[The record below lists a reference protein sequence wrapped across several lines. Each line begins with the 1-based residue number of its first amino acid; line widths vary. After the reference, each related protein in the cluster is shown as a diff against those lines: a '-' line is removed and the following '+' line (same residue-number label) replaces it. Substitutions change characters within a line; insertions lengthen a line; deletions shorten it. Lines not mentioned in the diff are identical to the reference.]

1 MIKKLKLS
9 LAILL
14 VLTSE
19 AIAAPEKIKIGGI
32 FALSGWAAIG
42 GTAESTAVKMAIEDI
57 NSQECENC
65 PKFELILEDNQSEF
79 RQTAAAIQK
88 LSHIDKVKFIRGS
101 ITDVALLKQ
110 ALLGVDVVVHFA
122 AETHVDNSIID
133 GKPFIRSNYEGVFN
147 LLEVARQSKTLKK
160 FVQISTDEVYGDVKD
175 EFCSRENDVLNPS
188 SYYASTKA
196 GADLLVKSAHRTY
209 GLPYLI
215 TRSCNNFGGLQHQ
228 EKFIPKVIDCIK
240 SDKPIPV
247 YGNGD
252 QKRVWISVED
262 NVNVIYQ
269 LVQSK
274 TCLNEIVNIGSEY
287 QRTNM
292 DIINDIGKVLQRTPI
307 IEHVDDRLGHDQEYN
322 LDLCKLQDLEFD
334 HDFCIDEFKTPEEY
348 FIENL

>member
-1 MIKKLKLS
+1 MKYIITGAWGFIGSEFLKKVYVENQFTEIIVVDKQTY
-9 LAILL
+9 AADQARVPIPILRDER
-14 VLTSE
+14 VQFIT
-19 AIAAPEKIKIGGI
+19 
-32 FALSGWAAIG
+32 
-42 GTAESTAVKMAIEDI
+42 EDI
-57 NSQECENC
+57 CNLTYEMVGDFDYLVN
-65 PKFELILEDNQSEF
+65 
-79 RQTAAAIQK
+79 
-88 LSHIDKVKFIRGS
+88 
-101 ITDVALLKQ
+101 
-110 ALLGVDVVVHFA
+110 FA
-122 AETHVDNSIID
+122 AETHVDNSILD

-292 DIINDIGKVLQRTPI
+292 DIIDAIGKVLQRTPI
-307 IEHVDDRLGHDQEYN
+307 VEHVDDRLGHDVEYN

>member
-1 MIKKLKLS
+1 MKYIITGAWGFIGSEFLKKVYVENQFTEIIVVDKQTY
-9 LAILL
+9 AADQARVPIPILRDER
-14 VLTSE
+14 VQFIT
-19 AIAAPEKIKIGGI
+19 
-32 FALSGWAAIG
+32 
-42 GTAESTAVKMAIEDI
+42 EDI
-57 NSQECENC
+57 CNLTYEMVGDFDYLVN
-65 PKFELILEDNQSEF
+65 
-79 RQTAAAIQK
+79 
-88 LSHIDKVKFIRGS
+88 
-101 ITDVALLKQ
+101 
-110 ALLGVDVVVHFA
+110 FA

-160 FVQISTDEVYGDVKD
+160 FIQISTDEVYGDVKD

-292 DIINDIGKVLQRTPI
+292 DIINAIGKVLQRTPI

>member
-1 MIKKLKLS
+1 MKYIITGAWGFIGSEFLKKVYVENQFTEIIVVDKQTY
-9 LAILL
+9 AADQARVPIPILRDER
-14 VLTSE
+14 VQFIT
-19 AIAAPEKIKIGGI
+19 
-32 FALSGWAAIG
+32 
-42 GTAESTAVKMAIEDI
+42 EDI
-57 NSQECENC
+57 CNLTYEMVGDFDYLVN
-65 PKFELILEDNQSEF
+65 
-79 RQTAAAIQK
+79 
-88 LSHIDKVKFIRGS
+88 
-101 ITDVALLKQ
+101 
-110 ALLGVDVVVHFA
+110 FA

-175 EFCSRENDVLNPS
+175 EFCSRENDMLNPS

-247 YGNGD
+247 YGDGD

>member
-1 MIKKLKLS
+1 MKYIITGAWGFIGSEFLKKVYVENQFTEIIVVDKQTY
-9 LAILL
+9 AADQARVPIPILRDER
-14 VLTSE
+14 VQFIT
-19 AIAAPEKIKIGGI
+19 
-32 FALSGWAAIG
+32 
-42 GTAESTAVKMAIEDI
+42 EDI
-57 NSQECENC
+57 CNLTYEMVGDFDYLVN
-65 PKFELILEDNQSEF
+65 
-79 RQTAAAIQK
+79 
-88 LSHIDKVKFIRGS
+88 
-101 ITDVALLKQ
+101 
-110 ALLGVDVVVHFA
+110 FA

-269 LVQSK
+269 LIQSK

-292 DIINDIGKVLQRTPI
+292 DIIDAIGKVLQRTPI
-307 IEHVDDRLGHDQEYN
+307 VEHVDDRLGHDVEYN

>member
-1 MIKKLKLS
+1 MKYIITGAWGFIGSEFLKKVYVENQFTEIIVVDKQTY
-9 LAILL
+9 AADQARVPIPILRDER
-14 VLTSE
+14 VQFIT
-19 AIAAPEKIKIGGI
+19 
-32 FALSGWAAIG
+32 
-42 GTAESTAVKMAIEDI
+42 EDI
-57 NSQECENC
+57 CNLTYEMVGDFDYLVN
-65 PKFELILEDNQSEF
+65 
-79 RQTAAAIQK
+79 
-88 LSHIDKVKFIRGS
+88 
-101 ITDVALLKQ
+101 
-110 ALLGVDVVVHFA
+110 FA

-292 DIINDIGKVLQRTPI
+292 DIINAIGKVLQRTPI
-307 IEHVDDRLGHDQEYN
+307 IEHVDDRLGHDVEYN

>member
-1 MIKKLKLS
+1 MKYIITGAWGFIGSEFLKKVYVENQFTEIIVVDKQTY
-9 LAILL
+9 AADQARVPIPILRDER
-14 VLTSE
+14 VQFIT
-19 AIAAPEKIKIGGI
+19 
-32 FALSGWAAIG
+32 
-42 GTAESTAVKMAIEDI
+42 EDI
-57 NSQECENC
+57 CNLTYEMVGDFDYLVN
-65 PKFELILEDNQSEF
+65 
-79 RQTAAAIQK
+79 
-88 LSHIDKVKFIRGS
+88 
-101 ITDVALLKQ
+101 
-110 ALLGVDVVVHFA
+110 FA

-160 FVQISTDEVYGDVKD
+160 FIQISTDEVYGDVKD

-240 SDKPIPV
+240 SNKPIPV

-292 DIINDIGKVLQRTPI
+292 DIIDAIGKVLQRTPI
-307 IEHVDDRLGHDQEYN
+307 VEHVDDRLGHDVEYN

>member
-1 MIKKLKLS
+1 MKYIITGAWGFIGSEFLKKVYVENQFTEIIVVDKQTY
-9 LAILL
+9 AADQARVPIPILRDER
-14 VLTSE
+14 VQFIT
-19 AIAAPEKIKIGGI
+19 
-32 FALSGWAAIG
+32 
-42 GTAESTAVKMAIEDI
+42 EDI
-57 NSQECENC
+57 CNLTYEMVGDFDYLVN
-65 PKFELILEDNQSEF
+65 
-79 RQTAAAIQK
+79 
-88 LSHIDKVKFIRGS
+88 
-101 ITDVALLKQ
+101 
-110 ALLGVDVVVHFA
+110 FA

-240 SDKPIPV
+240 SNKPIPV
-247 YGNGD
+247 YGNGN

-274 TCLNEIVNIGSEY
+274 TYLNEIVNIGSEY

-292 DIINDIGKVLQRTPI
+292 DIINAIGKVLQRTPI

>member
-1 MIKKLKLS
+1 MKYIITGAWGFIGSEFLKKVYVENQFTEIIVVDKQTY
-9 LAILL
+9 AADQARVPIPILRDER
-14 VLTSE
+14 VQFIT
-19 AIAAPEKIKIGGI
+19 
-32 FALSGWAAIG
+32 
-42 GTAESTAVKMAIEDI
+42 EDI
-57 NSQECENC
+57 CNLTYEMVGDFDYLVN
-65 PKFELILEDNQSEF
+65 
-79 RQTAAAIQK
+79 
-88 LSHIDKVKFIRGS
+88 
-101 ITDVALLKQ
+101 
-110 ALLGVDVVVHFA
+110 FA

-292 DIINDIGKVLQRTPI
+292 DIIDAIGKVLQRTPI
-307 IEHVDDRLGHDQEYN
+307 VEHVDDRLGHDQEYN

>member
-1 MIKKLKLS
+1 MKYIITGAWGFIGSEFLKKVYVENQFTEIIVVDKQTY
-9 LAILL
+9 AADQARVPIPILRDERIQFI
-14 VLTSE
+14 T
-19 AIAAPEKIKIGGI
+19 
-32 FALSGWAAIG
+32 
-42 GTAESTAVKMAIEDI
+42 EDI
-57 NSQECENC
+57 CNLTYEMVGDFDYLVN
-65 PKFELILEDNQSEF
+65 
-79 RQTAAAIQK
+79 
-88 LSHIDKVKFIRGS
+88 
-101 ITDVALLKQ
+101 
-110 ALLGVDVVVHFA
+110 FA

-196 GADLLVKSAHRTY
+196 GADLLVKSANRTY

-240 SDKPIPV
+240 SNKPIPV

-292 DIINDIGKVLQRTPI
+292 DIINAIGKVLQRTPI
-307 IEHVDDRLGHDQEYN
+307 IEHVDDRLGHDVEYN

>member
-1 MIKKLKLS
+1 MKYIITGAWGFIGSEFLKKVYVENQFTEIIVVDKQTY
-9 LAILL
+9 AADQARVPIPILRDER
-14 VLTSE
+14 VQFIT
-19 AIAAPEKIKIGGI
+19 
-32 FALSGWAAIG
+32 
-42 GTAESTAVKMAIEDI
+42 EDI
-57 NSQECENC
+57 CNLTYEMVGDFDYLVN
-65 PKFELILEDNQSEF
+65 
-79 RQTAAAIQK
+79 
-88 LSHIDKVKFIRGS
+88 
-101 ITDVALLKQ
+101 
-110 ALLGVDVVVHFA
+110 FA

-160 FVQISTDEVYGDVKD
+160 FIQISTDEVYGDVKD

-269 LVQSK
+269 LVRSES
-274 TCLNEIVNIGSEY
+274 CLNEIVNIGSEY
-287 QRTNM
+287 QRTNI
-292 DIINDIGKVLQRTPI
+292 DIINAIGKVLQRTPI
-307 IEHVDDRLGHDQEYN
+307 IEHIDDRLGHDVEYN

>member
-1 MIKKLKLS
+1 MKYIITGAWGFIGSEFLKKVYVENQFTEIIVVDKQTY
-9 LAILL
+9 AADQARVPIPILRDER
-14 VLTSE
+14 VQFIT
-19 AIAAPEKIKIGGI
+19 
-32 FALSGWAAIG
+32 
-42 GTAESTAVKMAIEDI
+42 EDI
-57 NSQECENC
+57 CNLTYEMVGDFDYLVN
-65 PKFELILEDNQSEF
+65 
-79 RQTAAAIQK
+79 
-88 LSHIDKVKFIRGS
+88 
-101 ITDVALLKQ
+101 
-110 ALLGVDVVVHFA
+110 FA

-269 LVQSK
+269 LVRSES
-274 TCLNEIVNIGSEY
+274 CLNEIVNIGSEY
-287 QRTNM
+287 QRTNI
-292 DIINDIGKVLQRTPI
+292 DIINAIGKVLQRTPI
-307 IEHVDDRLGHDQEYN
+307 IEHIDDRLGHDVEYN

>member
-1 MIKKLKLS
+1 MKYIITGAWGFIGSEFLKKVYVENQFTEIIVVDKQTY
-9 LAILL
+9 AADQARVPIPILRDER
-14 VLTSE
+14 VQFIT
-19 AIAAPEKIKIGGI
+19 
-32 FALSGWAAIG
+32 
-42 GTAESTAVKMAIEDI
+42 EDI
-57 NSQECENC
+57 CNLTYEMVGDFDYLVN
-65 PKFELILEDNQSEF
+65 
-79 RQTAAAIQK
+79 
-88 LSHIDKVKFIRGS
+88 
-101 ITDVALLKQ
+101 
-110 ALLGVDVVVHFA
+110 FA

-240 SDKPIPV
+240 SNKPIPV

-274 TCLNEIVNIGSEY
+274 TYLNEIVNIGSEY

-292 DIINDIGKVLQRTPI
+292 DIINAIGKVLQRTPI

>member
-1 MIKKLKLS
+1 MKYIITGAWGFIGSEFLKKVYVENQFTEIIVVDKQTY
-9 LAILL
+9 AADQARVPIPILRDER
-14 VLTSE
+14 VQFIT
-19 AIAAPEKIKIGGI
+19 
-32 FALSGWAAIG
+32 
-42 GTAESTAVKMAIEDI
+42 EDI
-57 NSQECENC
+57 CNLTYEMVGDFDYLVN
-65 PKFELILEDNQSEF
+65 
-79 RQTAAAIQK
+79 
-88 LSHIDKVKFIRGS
+88 
-101 ITDVALLKQ
+101 
-110 ALLGVDVVVHFA
+110 FA

-269 LVQSK
+269 LVQVTGFRILS
-274 TCLNEIVNIGSEY
+274 
-287 QRTNM
+287 
-292 DIINDIGKVLQRTPI
+292 
-307 IEHVDDRLGHDQEYN
+307 RLLY
-322 LDLCKLQDLEFD
+322 
-334 HDFCIDEFKTPEEY
+334 
-348 FIENL
+348 

>member
-1 MIKKLKLS
+1 MKYIITGAWGFIGSEFLKKVYVENQFTEIIVVDKQTY
-9 LAILL
+9 AADQARVPIPILRDER
-14 VLTSE
+14 VQFIT
-19 AIAAPEKIKIGGI
+19 
-32 FALSGWAAIG
+32 
-42 GTAESTAVKMAIEDI
+42 EDI
-57 NSQECENC
+57 CNLTYEMVGDFDYLVN
-65 PKFELILEDNQSEF
+65 
-79 RQTAAAIQK
+79 
-88 LSHIDKVKFIRGS
+88 
-101 ITDVALLKQ
+101 
-110 ALLGVDVVVHFA
+110 FA

-147 LLEVARQSKTLKK
+147 LLEVARQSKTLK

-292 DIINDIGKVLQRTPI
+292 DIIDAIGKVLQRTPI
-307 IEHVDDRLGHDQEYN
+307 VEHVDDRLGHDVEYN

>member
-1 MIKKLKLS
+1 MKYIITGAWGFIGSEFLKKVYVENQFTEIIVVDKQTY
-9 LAILL
+9 AADQARVPIPILRDER
-14 VLTSE
+14 VQFIT
-19 AIAAPEKIKIGGI
+19 
-32 FALSGWAAIG
+32 
-42 GTAESTAVKMAIEDI
+42 EDI
-57 NSQECENC
+57 CNLTYEMVGDFDYLVN
-65 PKFELILEDNQSEF
+65 
-79 RQTAAAIQK
+79 
-88 LSHIDKVKFIRGS
+88 
-101 ITDVALLKQ
+101 
-110 ALLGVDVVVHFA
+110 FA

-287 QRTNM
+287 QQTNM
-292 DIINDIGKVLQRTPI
+292 DIIDAIGKVLQRTPI
-307 IEHVDDRLGHDQEYN
+307 VEHVDDRLGHDVEYN

>member
-1 MIKKLKLS
+1 MKYIITGAWGFIGSEFLKKVYVENQFTEIIVVDKQTY
-9 LAILL
+9 AADQARVPIPILRDER
-14 VLTSE
+14 VQFIT
-19 AIAAPEKIKIGGI
+19 
-32 FALSGWAAIG
+32 
-42 GTAESTAVKMAIEDI
+42 EDI
-57 NSQECENC
+57 CNLTYEMVGDFDYLVN
-65 PKFELILEDNQSEF
+65 
-79 RQTAAAIQK
+79 
-88 LSHIDKVKFIRGS
+88 
-101 ITDVALLKQ
+101 
-110 ALLGVDVVVHFA
+110 FA

-247 YGNGD
+247 YGDGD

-292 DIINDIGKVLQRTPI
+292 DIIDAIGKVLQRTPI
-307 IEHVDDRLGHDQEYN
+307 VEHVDDRLGHDQEYN

>member
-1 MIKKLKLS
+1 MKYIITGAWGFIGSEFLKKVYVENQFTEIIVVDKQTY
-9 LAILL
+9 AADQARVPIPILRDER
-14 VLTSE
+14 VQFIT
-19 AIAAPEKIKIGGI
+19 
-32 FALSGWAAIG
+32 
-42 GTAESTAVKMAIEDI
+42 EDI
-57 NSQECENC
+57 CNLTYEMVGDFDYLVN
-65 PKFELILEDNQSEF
+65 
-79 RQTAAAIQK
+79 
-88 LSHIDKVKFIRGS
+88 
-101 ITDVALLKQ
+101 
-110 ALLGVDVVVHFA
+110 FA

-292 DIINDIGKVLQRTPI
+292 DIIDAIGKVLQRTPI
-307 IEHVDDRLGHDQEYN
+307 VEHIDDRLGHDQEYN

>member
-1 MIKKLKLS
+1 MKYIITGAWGFIGSEFLKKVYVENQFTEIIVVDKQTY
-9 LAILL
+9 AADQARVPIPILRDER
-14 VLTSE
+14 VQFIT
-19 AIAAPEKIKIGGI
+19 
-32 FALSGWAAIG
+32 
-42 GTAESTAVKMAIEDI
+42 EDI
-57 NSQECENC
+57 CNLTYEMVGDFDYLVN
-65 PKFELILEDNQSEF
+65 
-79 RQTAAAIQK
+79 
-88 LSHIDKVKFIRGS
+88 
-101 ITDVALLKQ
+101 
-110 ALLGVDVVVHFA
+110 FA

-160 FVQISTDEVYGDVKD
+160 FVQISSDEVYGDVKD

-292 DIINDIGKVLQRTPI
+292 DIIDAIGKVLQRTPI
-307 IEHVDDRLGHDQEYN
+307 VEHVDDRLGHDVEYN

>member
-1 MIKKLKLS
+1 MKYIITGAWGFIGSEFLKKVYVENQFTEIIVVDKQTY
-9 LAILL
+9 AADQARVPIPILRDER
-14 VLTSE
+14 VQFIT
-19 AIAAPEKIKIGGI
+19 
-32 FALSGWAAIG
+32 
-42 GTAESTAVKMAIEDI
+42 EDI
-57 NSQECENC
+57 CNLTYEMVGDFDYLVN
-65 PKFELILEDNQSEF
+65 
-79 RQTAAAIQK
+79 
-88 LSHIDKVKFIRGS
+88 
-101 ITDVALLKQ
+101 
-110 ALLGVDVVVHFA
+110 FA

-196 GADLLVKSAHRTY
+196 GADLLMKSAHRTY

-292 DIINDIGKVLQRTPI
+292 DIIDAIGKVLQRTPI
-307 IEHVDDRLGHDQEYN
+307 VEHIDDRLGHDVEYN

>member
-1 MIKKLKLS
+1 MKYIITGAWGFIGSEFLKKVYVENQFTEIIVVDKQTY
-9 LAILL
+9 AADQARVPIPILRDER
-14 VLTSE
+14 VQFIT
-19 AIAAPEKIKIGGI
+19 
-32 FALSGWAAIG
+32 
-42 GTAESTAVKMAIEDI
+42 EDI
-57 NSQECENC
+57 CNLTYEMVGDFDYLVN
-65 PKFELILEDNQSEF
+65 
-79 RQTAAAIQK
+79 
-88 LSHIDKVKFIRGS
+88 
-101 ITDVALLKQ
+101 
-110 ALLGVDVVVHFA
+110 FA

-160 FVQISTDEVYGDVKD
+160 FVQISSDEVYGDVKD

-292 DIINDIGKVLQRTPI
+292 DIINAIGKVLQRTPI
-307 IEHVDDRLGHDQEYN
+307 VEHVDDRLGHDVEYN

>member
-1 MIKKLKLS
+1 MKYIITGAWGFIGSEFLKKVYVENQFTEIIVVDKQTY
-9 LAILL
+9 AADQARVPIPILRDERIQFI
-14 VLTSE
+14 T
-19 AIAAPEKIKIGGI
+19 
-32 FALSGWAAIG
+32 
-42 GTAESTAVKMAIEDI
+42 EDI
-57 NSQECENC
+57 CNLTYEMVGDFDYLVN
-65 PKFELILEDNQSEF
+65 
-79 RQTAAAIQK
+79 
-88 LSHIDKVKFIRGS
+88 
-101 ITDVALLKQ
+101 
-110 ALLGVDVVVHFA
+110 FA

-160 FVQISTDEVYGDVKD
+160 FIQISTDEVYGDVKD

-240 SDKPIPV
+240 SNKPIPV

-274 TCLNEIVNIGSEY
+274 TYLNEIVNIGSEY

-292 DIINDIGKVLQRTPI
+292 DIINAIGKVLQRTPI

>member
-1 MIKKLKLS
+1 MKYIITGAWGFIGSEFLKKVYVENQFTEIIVVDKQTY
-9 LAILL
+9 AADQARVPIPILRDERIQFI
-14 VLTSE
+14 T
-19 AIAAPEKIKIGGI
+19 
-32 FALSGWAAIG
+32 
-42 GTAESTAVKMAIEDI
+42 EDI
-57 NSQECENC
+57 CNLTYEMVGDFDYLVN
-65 PKFELILEDNQSEF
+65 
-79 RQTAAAIQK
+79 
-88 LSHIDKVKFIRGS
+88 
-101 ITDVALLKQ
+101 
-110 ALLGVDVVVHFA
+110 FA

-240 SDKPIPV
+240 SNKPIPV

-274 TCLNEIVNIGSEY
+274 TYLNEIVNIGSEY

-292 DIINDIGKVLQRTPI
+292 DIINAIGKVLQRTPI

>member
-1 MIKKLKLS
+1 MKYIITGAWGFIGSEFLKKVYVENQFTEIIVVDKQTY
-9 LAILL
+9 AADQARVPIPILRDER
-14 VLTSE
+14 VQFIT
-19 AIAAPEKIKIGGI
+19 
-32 FALSGWAAIG
+32 
-42 GTAESTAVKMAIEDI
+42 EDI
-57 NSQECENC
+57 CNLTYEMVGDFDYLVN
-65 PKFELILEDNQSEF
+65 
-79 RQTAAAIQK
+79 
-88 LSHIDKVKFIRGS
+88 
-101 ITDVALLKQ
+101 
-110 ALLGVDVVVHFA
+110 FA

-240 SDKPIPV
+240 SNKPIPV

-274 TCLNEIVNIGSEY
+274 TYLNEIVNIGSEY

-292 DIINDIGKVLQRTPI
+292 DIINAIGKVLQRTPI
-307 IEHVDDRLGHDQEYN
+307 IEHVDDRLGHDVEYN

>member
-1 MIKKLKLS
+1 MKYIITGAWGFIGSEFLKKVYVENQFTEIIVVDKQTY
-9 LAILL
+9 AADQARVPIPILRDER
-14 VLTSE
+14 VQFIT
-19 AIAAPEKIKIGGI
+19 
-32 FALSGWAAIG
+32 
-42 GTAESTAVKMAIEDI
+42 EDI
-57 NSQECENC
+57 CNLTYEMVGDFDYLVN
-65 PKFELILEDNQSEF
+65 
-79 RQTAAAIQK
+79 
-88 LSHIDKVKFIRGS
+88 
-101 ITDVALLKQ
+101 
-110 ALLGVDVVVHFA
+110 FA

-133 GKPFIRSNYEGVFN
+133 GKPFIRSNCEGVFN

-160 FVQISTDEVYGDVKD
+160 FIQISTDEVYGDVKD

-292 DIINDIGKVLQRTPI
+292 DIIDAIGKVLQRTPI
-307 IEHVDDRLGHDQEYN
+307 VEHVDDRLGHDVEYN

>member
-1 MIKKLKLS
+1 MKYIITGAWGFIGSEFLKKVYVENQFTEIIVVDKQTY
-9 LAILL
+9 AADQARVPIPILRDER
-14 VLTSE
+14 VQFIT
-19 AIAAPEKIKIGGI
+19 
-32 FALSGWAAIG
+32 
-42 GTAESTAVKMAIEDI
+42 EDI
-57 NSQECENC
+57 CNLTYEMVGDFDYLVN
-65 PKFELILEDNQSEF
+65 
-79 RQTAAAIQK
+79 
-88 LSHIDKVKFIRGS
+88 
-101 ITDVALLKQ
+101 
-110 ALLGVDVVVHFA
+110 FA

-160 FVQISTDEVYGDVKD
+160 FIQISTDEVYGDVKD

-274 TCLNEIVNIGSEY
+274 TCLNDIVNIGSEY

-292 DIINDIGKVLQRTPI
+292 NIINAIGKVLQRTPI
-307 IEHVDDRLGHDQEYN
+307 VEHVDDRLGHDVEYN

>member
-1 MIKKLKLS
+1 MKYIITGAWGFIGSEFLKKVYVENQFTEIIVVDKQTY
-9 LAILL
+9 AADQARVPIPILRDER
-14 VLTSE
+14 VQFIT
-19 AIAAPEKIKIGGI
+19 
-32 FALSGWAAIG
+32 
-42 GTAESTAVKMAIEDI
+42 EDI
-57 NSQECENC
+57 CNLTYEMVGDFDYLVN
-65 PKFELILEDNQSEF
+65 
-79 RQTAAAIQK
+79 
-88 LSHIDKVKFIRGS
+88 
-101 ITDVALLKQ
+101 
-110 ALLGVDVVVHFA
+110 FA

-269 LVQSK
+269 LVRSES
-274 TCLNEIVNIGSEY
+274 CLNEIVNIGSEY
-287 QRTNM
+287 QRTNI
-292 DIINDIGKVLQRTPI
+292 DIINAIGKVLQRTPI
-307 IEHVDDRLGHDQEYN
+307 IEHVDDRLGHDVEYN
-322 LDLCKLQDLEFD
+322 LDLCKLQDLEFY

>member
-1 MIKKLKLS
+1 MKYIITGAWGFIGSEFLKKVYVENQFTEIIVVDKQTY
-9 LAILL
+9 AADQARVPIPILRDER
-14 VLTSE
+14 VQFIT
-19 AIAAPEKIKIGGI
+19 
-32 FALSGWAAIG
+32 
-42 GTAESTAVKMAIEDI
+42 EDI
-57 NSQECENC
+57 CNLTYEMVGDFDYLVN
-65 PKFELILEDNQSEF
+65 
-79 RQTAAAIQK
+79 
-88 LSHIDKVKFIRGS
+88 
-101 ITDVALLKQ
+101 
-110 ALLGVDVVVHFA
+110 FA

-147 LLEVARQSKTLKK
+147 LLEVAKQSKILKK

-269 LVQSK
+269 LIQSK

-292 DIINDIGKVLQRTPI
+292 DIINAIGKVLQRTPI
-307 IEHVDDRLGHDQEYN
+307 VEHVDDRLGHDVEYN

>member
-1 MIKKLKLS
+1 MKYIITGAWGFIGSEFLKKVYVENQFTEIIVVDKQTY
-9 LAILL
+9 AADQARVPIPILRDER
-14 VLTSE
+14 VQFIT
-19 AIAAPEKIKIGGI
+19 
-32 FALSGWAAIG
+32 
-42 GTAESTAVKMAIEDI
+42 EDI
-57 NSQECENC
+57 CNLTYEMVGDFDYLVN
-65 PKFELILEDNQSEF
+65 
-79 RQTAAAIQK
+79 
-88 LSHIDKVKFIRGS
+88 
-101 ITDVALLKQ
+101 
-110 ALLGVDVVVHFA
+110 FA

-240 SDKPIPV
+240 SNKPIPV

-274 TCLNEIVNIGSEY
+274 TYLNEIVNIGSEY

-292 DIINDIGKVLQRTPI
+292 DIINAIGKVLQRTPI
-307 IEHVDDRLGHDQEYN
+307 VEHVDDRLGHDVEYN

>member
-1 MIKKLKLS
+1 MKYIITGAWGFIGSEFLKKVYVENQFTEIIVVDKQTY
-9 LAILL
+9 AADQARVPIPILRDER
-14 VLTSE
+14 VQFIT
-19 AIAAPEKIKIGGI
+19 
-32 FALSGWAAIG
+32 
-42 GTAESTAVKMAIEDI
+42 EDI
-57 NSQECENC
+57 CNLTYEMVGDFDYLVN
-65 PKFELILEDNQSEF
+65 
-79 RQTAAAIQK
+79 
-88 LSHIDKVKFIRGS
+88 
-101 ITDVALLKQ
+101 
-110 ALLGVDVVVHFA
+110 FA

-160 FVQISTDEVYGDVKD
+160 FIQISTDEVYGDVKD

-292 DIINDIGKVLQRTPI
+292 DIINAIGKVLQRTPI
-307 IEHVDDRLGHDQEYN
+307 IEHIDDRLGHDVEYN

>member
-1 MIKKLKLS
+1 MKYIITGAWGFIGSEFLKKVYVENQFTEIIVVDKQTY
-9 LAILL
+9 AADQARVPIPILRDERIQFI
-14 VLTSE
+14 T
-19 AIAAPEKIKIGGI
+19 
-32 FALSGWAAIG
+32 
-42 GTAESTAVKMAIEDI
+42 EDI
-57 NSQECENC
+57 CNLTYEMVGDFDYLVN
-65 PKFELILEDNQSEF
+65 
-79 RQTAAAIQK
+79 
-88 LSHIDKVKFIRGS
+88 
-101 ITDVALLKQ
+101 
-110 ALLGVDVVVHFA
+110 FA

-240 SDKPIPV
+240 SNKPIPV
-247 YGNGD
+247 YGNGN

-274 TCLNEIVNIGSEY
+274 TYLNEIVNIGSEY

-292 DIINDIGKVLQRTPI
+292 DIINAIGKVLQRTPI

>member
-1 MIKKLKLS
+1 MKYIITGAWGFIGSEFLKKVYVENQFTEIIVVDKQTY
-9 LAILL
+9 AADQARVPIPILRDER
-14 VLTSE
+14 VQFIT
-19 AIAAPEKIKIGGI
+19 
-32 FALSGWAAIG
+32 
-42 GTAESTAVKMAIEDI
+42 EDI
-57 NSQECENC
+57 CNLTYEMVGDFDYLVN
-65 PKFELILEDNQSEF
+65 
-79 RQTAAAIQK
+79 
-88 LSHIDKVKFIRGS
+88 
-101 ITDVALLKQ
+101 
-110 ALLGVDVVVHFA
+110 FA

-196 GADLLVKSAHRTY
+196 GADLLMKSAHRTY

-292 DIINDIGKVLQRTPI
+292 DIIDAIGKVLQRTPI
-307 IEHVDDRLGHDQEYN
+307 VEHVDDRLGHDVEYN

>member
-1 MIKKLKLS
+1 MKYIITGAWGFIGSEFLKKVYVENQFTEIIVVDKQTY
-9 LAILL
+9 AADQARVPIPILRDER
-14 VLTSE
+14 VQFIT
-19 AIAAPEKIKIGGI
+19 
-32 FALSGWAAIG
+32 
-42 GTAESTAVKMAIEDI
+42 EDI
-57 NSQECENC
+57 CNLTYEMVGDFDYLVN
-65 PKFELILEDNQSEF
+65 
-79 RQTAAAIQK
+79 
-88 LSHIDKVKFIRGS
+88 
-101 ITDVALLKQ
+101 
-110 ALLGVDVVVHFA
+110 FA

-292 DIINDIGKVLQRTPI
+292 DIIDAIGKVLQRTPI
-307 IEHVDDRLGHDQEYN
+307 VEHVDDRLGHDVEYN

>member
-1 MIKKLKLS
+1 M
-9 LAILL
+9 
-14 VLTSE
+14 
-19 AIAAPEKIKIGGI
+19 
-32 FALSGWAAIG
+32 
-42 GTAESTAVKMAIEDI
+42 
-57 NSQECENC
+57 
-65 PKFELILEDNQSEF
+65 
-79 RQTAAAIQK
+79 
-88 LSHIDKVKFIRGS
+88 
-101 ITDVALLKQ
+101 
-110 ALLGVDVVVHFA
+110 
-122 AETHVDNSIID
+122 
-133 GKPFIRSNYEGVFN
+133 
-147 LLEVARQSKTLKK
+147 
-160 FVQISTDEVYGDVKD
+160 KD

-292 DIINDIGKVLQRTPI
+292 DIIDAIGKVLQRTPI
-307 IEHVDDRLGHDQEYN
+307 VEHVDDRLGHDVEYN

>member
-1 MIKKLKLS
+1 MKYIITGAWGFIGSEFLKKVYVENQFTEIIVVDKQTY
-9 LAILL
+9 AADQARVPIPILRDER
-14 VLTSE
+14 VQFIT
-19 AIAAPEKIKIGGI
+19 
-32 FALSGWAAIG
+32 
-42 GTAESTAVKMAIEDI
+42 EDI
-57 NSQECENC
+57 CNLTYEMVGDFDYLVN
-65 PKFELILEDNQSEF
+65 
-79 RQTAAAIQK
+79 
-88 LSHIDKVKFIRGS
+88 
-101 ITDVALLKQ
+101 
-110 ALLGVDVVVHFA
+110 FA

-160 FVQISTDEVYGDVKD
+160 FIQISTDEVYGDVKD

-292 DIINDIGKVLQRTPI
+292 DIIDAIGKVLQRTPI
-307 IEHVDDRLGHDQEYN
+307 VEHVDDRLGHDVEYN

>member
-1 MIKKLKLS
+1 MKYIITGAWGFIGSEFLKKVYVENQFTEIIVVDKQTY
-9 LAILL
+9 AADKARVTIPILRDER
-14 VLTSE
+14 VQFIT
-19 AIAAPEKIKIGGI
+19 
-32 FALSGWAAIG
+32 
-42 GTAESTAVKMAIEDI
+42 EDI
-57 NSQECENC
+57 CNLTYEMVGDFDYLVN
-65 PKFELILEDNQSEF
+65 
-79 RQTAAAIQK
+79 
-88 LSHIDKVKFIRGS
+88 
-101 ITDVALLKQ
+101 
-110 ALLGVDVVVHFA
+110 FA

-160 FVQISTDEVYGDVKD
+160 FIQISTDEVYGDVKD

-292 DIINDIGKVLQRTPI
+292 DIIDAIGKVLQRTPI
-307 IEHVDDRLGHDQEYN
+307 VEHVDDRLGHDVEYN

-348 FIENL
+348 SSKIYEKIKPLL

>member
-1 MIKKLKLS
+1 MKYIITGAWGFIGSEFLKKVYVENQFTEIIVVDKQTY
-9 LAILL
+9 AADQARVPIPILRDER
-14 VLTSE
+14 VQFIT
-19 AIAAPEKIKIGGI
+19 
-32 FALSGWAAIG
+32 
-42 GTAESTAVKMAIEDI
+42 EDI
-57 NSQECENC
+57 CNLTYEMVGDFDYLVN
-65 PKFELILEDNQSEF
+65 
-79 RQTAAAIQK
+79 
-88 LSHIDKVKFIRGS
+88 
-101 ITDVALLKQ
+101 
-110 ALLGVDVVVHFA
+110 FA

-196 GADLLVKSAHRTY
+196 GADLLVKSVHRTY

-247 YGNGD
+247 YGDGD

-292 DIINDIGKVLQRTPI
+292 DIIDAIGKVLQRTPI
-307 IEHVDDRLGHDQEYN
+307 VEHVDDRLGHDQEYN